1 MGEYPV
7 YLREVGWFD
16 SPSAYQSW
24 FLVSGSLLPA
34 LINKY
39 LEINTQKPVPRN
51 EQPATRNKQQATRIQ

>member
-1 MGEYPV
+1 
-7 YLREVGWFD
+7 
-16 SPSAYQSW
+16 
-24 FLVSGSLLPA
+24 LLPA